1 MGNDISMANG
11 EFKLNTRVAVL
22 IENEGRYLL
31 ENIEGYDYYNLPG
44 GRVKF
49 GETTP
54 KALVRELKE
63 ELDLDISSFEL
74 KLIVIAEN
82 LFYHNNF
89 NYHEFDFVYY
99 LKLDNNNTITK
110 LGKIDGIDNKKQHLY
125 WINKDEV
132 KDLKCLPP
140 FIYDLDPT
148 QLKHVIL
155 DTL

>member
-1 MGNDISMANG
+1 MANDISLVNG
-11 EFKLNTRVAVL
+11 EYKLNTRVAVL

-31 ENIEGYDYYNLPG
+31 ENIDGYDYYNLPG

-54 KALVRELKE
+54 RALIRELKE
-63 ELDLDISSFEL
+63 ELDLDISGFSL

-82 LFYHNNF
+82 LFYHNGF

-99 LKLDNNNTITK
+99 LKLDNSHNITK

-125 WINKDEV
+125 WIDVDKV
-132 KDLKCLPP
+132 KELKCLPS
-140 FIYDLDPT
+140 FIYDLDPS
-148 QLKHVIL
+148 QLKHVVM